1 MSGGYGG
8 MGGYQPPRMGGYGQQ
23 PQRMEIPATG
33 GGYPPQ
39 FSGLDT
45 PPQTGGGLPP
55 RVEQPYNGG
64 PPQTGGG
71 FPPVQQP
78 YNGGPPQTGG
88 GFPPFRVEQPYGGGL
103 PQTGGGF
110 PPAPGGGFPPVPG
123 TGGGTPPAYKPF
135 VRNLSGLTSDN
146 WY

>member
-8 MGGYQPPRMGGYGQQ
+8 MGGYQPPRMGYGQQ

-39 FSGLDT
+39 FQTGLDT

-78 YNGGPPQTGG
+78 GM
-88 GFPPFRVEQPYGGGL
+88 
-103 PQTGGGF
+103 GGGF
-110 PPAPGGGFPPVPG
+110 PPA
-123 TGGGTPPAYKPF
+123 TGGGTPPAYTPF